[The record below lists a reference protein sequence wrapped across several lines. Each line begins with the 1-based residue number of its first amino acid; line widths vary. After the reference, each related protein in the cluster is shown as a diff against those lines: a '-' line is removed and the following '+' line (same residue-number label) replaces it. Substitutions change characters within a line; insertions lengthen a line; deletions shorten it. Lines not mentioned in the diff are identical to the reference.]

1 MHLPE
6 IGLFNRRQTLGTG
19 LAALLL
25 GMTPGA
31 VLATSVSAP
40 PPPPAQVRHGR
51 LERLQGLDWQQV
63 RPRPVEVWLPPDY
76 DRLQAAGQRFSVIY
90 MHDGQMLW
98 DASTTWNR
106 QAWDV
111 DVTLSRLMQTGE
123 IGPTLVVGIWN
134 AVEDR
139 HSEYFPQKHL
149 DHLDKATRERLLTQ
163 ALRGHAQ
170 ADAYL
175 RFLVQELK
183 PLIDRR
189 YPTRPGPAHTAL
201 LGASMGGM
209 ISVYGLCEYP
219 QVFGRAAGLSTH
231 WVGSHQPSAALAV
244 AAFRYLQAHLPAP
257 AGLRLYQDHG
267 TTELDALY
275 PPHQRIVDQ
284 IVRDRGWRESGPEV
298 HYLSRVFE
306 GTGHNEKAWAQRL
319 DVPVKFLLGR

>member
-1 MHLPE
+1 MYSQP
-6 IGLFNRRQTLGTG
+6 ITRRS
-19 LAALLL
+19 ALNWV
-25 GMTPGA
+25 GAGACMTAGF
-31 VLATSVSAP
+31 AP
-40 PPPPAQVRHGR
+40 PSNAQQESAAAKVRHGH
-51 LERLQGLDWQQV
+51 LEHLQGLAWQHVQ
-63 RPRPVEVWLPPDY
+63 PRPVQVWLPPEHEQ
-76 DRLQAAGQRFSVIY
+76 LQAAGQRYAVIY

-106 QAWDV
+106 QAWEV
-111 DVTLSRLMQTGE
+111 DVTLSRLMQSGE
-123 IGPTLVVGIWN
+123 IGPTMVVGIGN
-134 AVEDR
+134 AGEHR

-149 DHLDKATRERLLTQ
+149 QYLPAATRETFLRQ
-163 ALRGHAQ
+163 ALRGRSQ

-175 RFLVQELK
+175 RFLVEELK

-189 YPTRPGPAHTAL
+189 YPTRPGPGSTAL

-219 QVFGRAAGLSTH
+219 KIFGRAAGLSTH
-231 WVGSHQPSAALAV
+231 WVGSHQASAALSV

-298 HYLSRVFE
+298 HYMSRVFE